1 MGRTQLGIAV
11 ADAAPKPLRSIEGA
25 TVTVT
30 SLYNGKQVSGTTD
43 IGTQTLTAGSSN
55 LATASFDE
63 AFLDPAYPK
72 KVLPAGCTLHIS
84 MEYDGTI
91 YDQVA
96 GLEIKEAPFDDDA
109 SGSVAIMPG
118 AILGSEDLNL
128 FAIPDSLPKPLGGS
142 QFSIWKPK
150 FPVMFDFSPLGYV
163 MFGLRLGSL
172 SHVDDKGL
180 LGKDGCKKTPRESA
194 GKQFDRLCS
203 EQSKA
208 IENVRS
214 IGSSPDGSGKSSSF
228 AHKCTKEIKI
238 GVAAQVFAELAYDWD
253 ASEWTGGLSAMV
265 GAGVDASWTV
275 QMVIVSVPVYIT
287 FELGAAVNA
296 GLKFGMRTYG
306 PSVNKLLENAT
317 YDTESSNVSITFEVS
332 VGLSLGV
339 GTADVLCA
347 YVRGAGYISTCVAFY
362 QADPSLPTPRLTAG
376 LELSASVGVQFLLL
390 KWSDP
395 LWSQDRPCIYD
406 SNNPGGTDA
415 IAMLA
420 DNGSLPLDANGM
432 PSFDTFA
439 RDMRIVTNEELLGV
453 REFEASPA
461 AVAALSMDGQGAVVA
476 DETGTTTGNPTLL
489 EPEDLGDDV
498 LAWQMPALAELDDNA
513 AVMLVSGTRPQG
525 DETTFATANSQTVIS
540 VLRLHDS
547 NAEGDNP
554 PPAREQRH
562 LLEPQE
568 LLEVHLVLHALPA
581 GVRGPQLLRSRDEQL
596 RHRHV
601 PRFHGEHGR
610 GPREAR
616 HHPRPHEPVLRAPQ
630 GRGARRPHQ
639 VREDSGEGRHGARAE
654 PHRL

>member
-72 KVLPAGCTLHIS
+72 KVLPADCTLHIS

-109 SGSVAIMPG
+109 SGSVAITPG

-180 LGKDGCKKTPRESA
+180 LDKDGCKKTPRESA

-228 AHKCTKEIKI
+228 AHECTKEIKI

-253 ASEWTGGLSAMV
+253 ASEWTGGPERHGRRRRGRKL
-265 GAGVDASWTV
+265 D
-275 QMVIVSVPVYIT
+275 
-287 FELGAAVNA
+287 
-296 GLKFGMRTYG
+296 RTDG
-306 PSVNKLLENAT
+306 HRL
-317 YDTESSNVSITFEVS
+317 
-332 VGLSLGV
+332 
-339 GTADVLCA
+339 
-347 YVRGAGYISTCVAFY
+347 R
-362 QADPSLPTPRLTAG
+362 PRLHHVRAG
-376 LELSASVGVQFLLL
+376 
-390 KWSDP
+390 
-395 LWSQDRPCIYD
+395 
-406 SNNPGGTDA
+406 
-415 IAMLA
+415 
-420 DNGSLPLDANGM
+420 
-432 PSFDTFA
+432 
-439 RDMRIVTNEELLGV
+439 
-453 REFEASPA
+453 
-461 AVAALSMDGQGAVVA
+461 
-476 DETGTTTGNPTLL
+476 
-489 EPEDLGDDV
+489 
-498 LAWQMPALAELDDNA
+498 
-513 AVMLVSGTRPQG
+513 
-525 DETTFATANSQTVIS
+525 
-540 VLRLHDS
+540 
-547 NAEGDNP
+547 
-554 PPAREQRH
+554 
-562 LLEPQE
+562 
-568 LLEVHLVLHALPA
+568 
-581 GVRGPQLLRSRDEQL
+581 
-596 RHRHV
+596 
-601 PRFHGEHGR
+601 
-610 GPREAR
+610 
-616 HHPRPHEPVLRAPQ
+616 
-630 GRGARRPHQ
+630 RR
-639 VREDSGEGRHGARAE
+639 R
-654 PHRL
+654 